1 MDEEED
7 VDINFS
13 VFLIIIR
20 SIESRTLILY
30 CLNEKIKNLSI
41 TFCEVRCIE
50 VLNYDS
56 MYDLTGSFFFF
67 NSQIVEKKQKASKP
81 SAYIHNA

>member
-41 TFCEVRCIE
+41 TFCEVGCIE
-50 VLNYDS
+50 VSNYAS

-67 NSQIVEKKQKASKP
+67 YSQIVEKKQKASKP